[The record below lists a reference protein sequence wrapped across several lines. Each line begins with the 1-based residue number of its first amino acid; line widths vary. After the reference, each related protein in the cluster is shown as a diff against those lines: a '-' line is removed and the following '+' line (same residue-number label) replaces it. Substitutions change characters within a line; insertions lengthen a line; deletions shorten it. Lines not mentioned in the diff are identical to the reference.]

1 MRPRRLRAT
10 MTTYASLLVERDGP
24 IAVLTVNRP
33 KALNA
38 MDQATLAELRS
49 AIETLNADPG
59 VGIVILT
66 GAGEK
71 AFVAGADI
79 SEMVAFGPAQAEEH
93 ARKGQAAVAAF
104 ENAKKPVIAA
114 INGYA
119 LGGGLELA
127 LACDI
132 RLASENAQM
141 GLPEVSLAV
150 IPGFGGTQ
158 RLARIVGEGRAKEL
172 VFTGRR
178 VKADE
183 ALAMG
188 LVNKV
193 VPQPQ
198 LLEAA
203 KEMARA
209 ILANGPVAVRLAK
222 EVIHDGLSASLEHG
236 LGLEQKAFGLVFATH
251 DQKEGMRAFMEKRK
265 PNWKGE

>member
-1 MRPRRLRAT
+1 MSFQNVRI
-10 MTTYASLLVERDGP
+10 ERDGA
-24 IAVLTVNRP
+24 IAVLTVDRP

-38 MDQATLAELRS
+38 MDQATLRELR
-49 AIETLNADPG
+49 AAAEALDAEPG
-59 VGIVILT
+59 IGVIVVT

-79 SEMVAFGPAQAEEH
+79 GEMLSMAPAQAEAH
-93 ARKGQAAVAAF
+93 ARHGQSVVGAF
-104 ENAKKPVIAA
+104 ERARKPVIAA

-132 RLASENAQM
+132 RIASENAQM

-172 VFTGRR
+172 VMTGRR
-178 VKADE
+178 VKAEE

-193 VPQPQ
+193 VPQAQ
-198 LLEAA
+198 LIEAA
-203 KEMARA
+203 KQVARD

-222 EVIHDGLSASLEHG
+222 EVVHRGLSTTLDDGLLLE
-236 LGLEQKAFGLVFATH
+236 EKAFGLVFATR
-251 DQKEGMRAFMEKRK
+251 DQKEGMRAFLEKRK
-265 PNWKGE
+265 PTWKGE

>member
-1 MRPRRLRAT
+1 MTYVNLR
-10 MTTYASLLVERDGP
+10 VERDGP
-24 IAVLTVNRP
+24 IAILTVDRP

-38 MDQATLAELRS
+38 MDQATLAELSDAAR
-49 AIETLNADPG
+49 ALDADAG
-59 VGIVILT
+59 VAIVIVT

-79 SEMVAFGPAQAEEH
+79 TQMAHFGPREAEDH
-93 ARKGQAAVAAF
+93 ARKGQAAMSAF
-104 ENAKKPVIAA
+104 ERMRKPVIAA
-114 INGYA
+114 VNGYA

-132 RLASENAQM
+132 RIASENAQM
-141 GLPEVSLAV
+141 GLPEVSLGV

-158 RLARIVGEGRAKEL
+158 RLARVVGEGRAKEL
-172 VFTGRR
+172 VLTGRR

-193 VPQPQ
+193 VPQAQ
-198 LLEAA
+198 LLETA
-203 KEMARA
+203 KQMARD

-222 EVIHDGLSASLEHG
+222 QVIHEGLSVPLDAGLLLE
-236 LGLEQKAFGLVFATH
+236 EKAFGLVFATH
-251 DQKEGMRAFMEKRK
+251 DQKEGMKAFTEKRK
-265 PNWKGE
+265 PSWKGE

>member
-1 MRPRRLRAT
+1 
-10 MTTYASLLVERDGP
+10 MTTYENVLVERDGS

-38 MDQATLAELRS
+38 MNHATLQDLQRAVEALD
-49 AIETLNADPG
+49 ADPG
-59 VGIVILT
+59 VAVIIVT
-66 GAGEK
+66 GSGEK

-79 SEMVAFGPAQAEEH
+79 SEMANFGPTQAEEH
-93 ARKGQAAVAAF
+93 ARRGQAAVAAF
-104 ENAKKPVIAA
+104 ERARKPVIAA

-132 RLASENAQM
+132 RIASENAQV

-178 VKADE
+178 VKAEE
-183 ALAMG
+183 ALAIG

-193 VPQPQ
+193 VPQAQ
-198 LLEAA
+198 LLETA
-203 KEMARA
+203 KQMARD
-209 ILANGPVAVRLAK
+209 IMANGPVAVRLAK
-222 EVIHDGLSASLEHG
+222 EVIHDGLATDLQTG
-236 LGLEQKAFGLVFATH
+236 LVLEQKAFGLAFATH
-251 DQKEGMRAFMEKRK
+251 DQKEGMKAFLEKRK
-265 PNWKGE
+265 PSWKGE

>member
-1 MRPRRLRAT
+1 MP
-10 MTTYASLLVERDGP
+10 YANLLVDRDGP
-24 IAVLTVNRP
+24 IAIVTVNRP

-38 MDQATLAELRS
+38 MDQATLRELR
-49 AIETLNADPG
+49 AAVEGLDADPG
-59 VGIVILT
+59 VGVVIVT

-79 SEMVAFGPAQAEEH
+79 SEMADFGPARAEEH
-93 ARKGQAAVAAF
+93 ARNGQAAVGAF
-104 ENAKKPVIAA
+104 ERAKKPVIAA

-132 RLASENAQM
+132 RLASDNAQM
-141 GLPEVSLAV
+141 GLPEVSLGV

-172 VFTGRR
+172 VLTGRR

-193 VPQPQ
+193 VPQAQ

-222 EVIHDGLSASLEHG
+222 QVIHQGLSTSLETG
-236 LGLEQKAFGLVFATH
+236 LLLEEKAFGLAFSTH
-251 DQKEGMRAFMEKRK
+251 DQKEGMRAFSEKRK
-265 PNWKGE
+265 PSWKGE

>member
-1 MRPRRLRAT
+1 MGN
-10 MTTYASLLVERDGP
+10 LLVDRDGP
-24 IAVLTVNRP
+24 IAVLTIDRP

-38 MDQATLAELRS
+38 MDQATLAELRA
-49 AIETLNADPG
+49 AIEALDADPG
-59 VGIVILT
+59 VGVVIVT

-79 SEMVAFGPAQAEEH
+79 SEMAGFGPVQAEEH

-104 ENAKKPVIAA
+104 ERARKPVIAA

-188 LVNKV
+188 LVNRV
-193 VPQPQ
+193 VPQAQ
-198 LLEAA
+198 LLDTA
-203 KEMARA
+203 KQMARD
-209 ILANGPVAVRLAK
+209 IVANGPVAVRLAK
-222 EVIHDGLSASLEHG
+222 QVLHEGLSTSLDAG
-236 LGLEQKAFGLVFATH
+236 LLLEQKAFGIVFSTH
-251 DQKEGMRAFMEKRK
+251 DQKEGMRAFLEKRK
-265 PNWKGE
+265 PSWKGE